1 MGILL
6 LLLLV
11 RMLICSNTRKVVEA
25 IKKNLQPLYEDTVS
39 YFILFLS
46 HLPRVLAKC
55 GATFDLVNEDASPA
69 PSFG

>member
-6 LLLLV
+6 LLLVV
-11 RMLICSNTRKVVEA
+11 RMLICSNTHKVVEA
-25 IKKNLQPLYEDTVS
+25 IKKNLQPPYEDTVS

-55 GATFDLVNEDASPA
+55 GATFDLVK
-69 PSFG
+69 